1 MAQVT
6 ALTTE
11 GPAPLKESTP
21 LPARLRRLLRATP
34 VRQALGLT
42 ALFAVINMTALGG
55 TYLKMRQDS
64 LNALENRLT
73 RHMEELEV
81 SATPRA
87 MAAIVAAKAEAA
99 DPAETVIAFLG
110 RDGSRSGNARV
121 QRHAGGANLFPLPG
135 RPLAENYIQEVRQ
148 FDSGLVILGASLTP
162 IEDLQRTFS
171 ELLLLTL
178 GPTVVL
184 SLLLGGWIARRN
196 ARRLAD
202 IETMLAQLSR
212 GDLASRLPEA
222 PSDLEARD
230 DLDRVAFRLNRM
242 AARLQ
247 DTVGALQQ
255 VSADIAHDLRT
266 PLQRMSAHLEAL
278 RQQLPQTDAE
288 PEALEALEQEITRAS
303 AIFSGLLQIARIEG
317 GLRAE
322 DLQPVDL
329 GALAAQV
336 YEIYLPVAEDQGAV
350 LRLIEPSAPSIHAGR
365 QELLMQ
371 AMINLVENALRH
383 AGPKAEIEIAV
394 THDGFAV
401 VDTGPGIPEG
411 DRGTVTRRL
420 SRLERSRST
429 PGHGLG
435 LALVEA
441 IANAHDGKLLLEN
454 NIKAPGNSL
463 NNPGLRAALVFRK
476 DAP

>member
-1 MAQVT
+1 M
-6 ALTTE
+6 
-11 GPAPLKESTP
+11 PS
-21 LPARLRRLLRATP
+21 ARLRQLLRATP

-64 LNALENRLT
+64 LRALESQLT

-121 QRHAGGANLFPLPG
+121 KRHGGGADLFPLDG
-135 RPLAENYIQEVRQ
+135 RPLAKEYIQEVRQ
-148 FDSGLVILGASLTP
+148 FDSGLVILGASLAP
-162 IEDLQRTFS
+162 LEDLRRTFS

-178 GPTVVL
+178 GPTVLL
-184 SLLLGGWIARRN
+184 SLLLGSWSARRN
-196 ARRLAD
+196 AHRLAA

-212 GDLASRLPEA
+212 GELGSRLPERPA
-222 PSDLEARD
+222 DLETMD

-266 PLQRMSAHLEAL
+266 PLQRMSAHLETL
-278 RQQLPQTDAE
+278 RQQMPTPDVPPA
-288 PEALEALEQEITRAS
+288 ALDALEQEITRAS

-317 GLRAE
+317 GLSAD

-329 GALAAQV
+329 CEVARQV
-336 YEIYLPVAEDQGAV
+336 HELYLPVAEDQQAD
-350 LRLIEPSAPSIHAGR
+350 LRLRTPVSPCLQSGQR
-365 QELLMQ
+365 DLLMQ

-383 AGPKAEIEIAV
+383 AGSQAEIEIAV
-394 THDGFAV
+394 TPDGFEIS
-401 VDTGPGIPEG
+401 DTGPGIPEA
-411 DRGTVTRRL
+411 DRKSVTRRL
-420 SRLERSRST
+420 YRLERSRST
-429 PGHGLG
+429 PGNGLG

-441 IANAHDGKLLLEN
+441 IASAHGGTFTLK
-454 NIKAPGNSL
+454 
-463 NNPGLRAALVFRK
+463 NNPKADNSTANHAGLCARVLLPK
-476 DAP
+476 SGS